1 MVKAFWCSLQHSPAP
16 IRIVGFLGS
25 LVVISLPV
33 TAPLLWLDNH
43 RPAAEPFGLGILL
56 TLLVLFLGT
65 IRRWCRQV
73 HGLKAPWRRLGFW
86 GGKQWWLA
94 WWLAALLGALGV
106 VTLYGLQI
114 GLGWATWTAVPAN
127 MGRILLEGTLAATVV
142 GLGEELIF
150 RGWLLLEFE
159 ADYGPSLALGANAL
173 VFALAH
179 YIRPWSAILETWP
192 QFIGLLFLGCT
203 LVWARRSPLPQSAM
217 ARRPHQRLP
226 PKTALAFPAGLHGGL
241 VWGYYQVNV
250 ADLIVPTGTVPGWV
264 TGVDGNPLAG
274 VLGLALLG
282 AIALLFYRLSHGS
295 PPPSRARPRF

>member
-1 MVKAFWCSLQHSPAP
+1 MVKAFWRSLQHSPAP
-16 IRIVGFLGS
+16 IRVVGFLAS

-33 TAPLLWLDNH
+33 TGPLLWLDNH
-43 RPAAEPFGLGILL
+43 RPASEPFGLGILL

-65 IRRWCRQV
+65 IHRWCRQV
-73 HGLKAPWRRLGFW
+73 HGLKAPWRCLGFA

-94 WWLAALLGALGV
+94 WWLATFLGALGIAA
-106 VTLYGLQI
+106 LYGLQI
-114 GLGWATWTAVPAN
+114 GLGWATWTAIPDN

-159 ADYGPSLALGANAL
+159 VDYGPTWALGVNAL

-192 QFIGLLFLGCT
+192 QFIGLLLRGFT
-203 LVWARRSPLPQSAM
+203 LVWARRSPLPPFHK
-217 ARRPHQRLP
+217 RRLDRSPP

-250 ADLIVPTGTVPGWV
+250 ADLVTPTGTVPSWV

-282 AIALLFYRLSHGS
+282 AIALLFYRLSHGN
-295 PPPSRARPRF
+295 PPPSQVRQHF